1 MEPTGYKLLKDPSK
15 NKGTAFTQEER
26 DKYKLNGLLPDNIET
41 MKTQLLRVNEQVDRL
56 TVPINKYIFL
66 LQLLDYNETLFFRTI
81 TDNPVKY
88 MPIIY
93 TPTVGEACIQFGH
106 IFRKPRGMYISIK
119 HKGNIAALLRNWP
132 VKDVRFT
139 VVTDGERILGLGD
152 LGMSG
157 MGIPIGKLCLYTACA
172 GVPPGLT
179 LPIVLDAGTNN
190 EELLQDPLYPGLKTK
205 RIRGKEYEEF
215 IDEFVTSINEV
226 FPDICIQWEDFAGT
240 NAIKIL
246 SKYRDKVCCF
256 NDDIQGTA
264 SVIDSGLLTSC
275 RISGVPLENH
285 RFLFLGAG
293 AATIGIAELMT
304 KVLMQ
309 KGLTKEEAYNRFWL
323 FDSKGIVSRR
333 RSDLEDHKLPFANNY
348 LECDSFLEAIRIIN
362 PTAILGLSTI
372 KGAFTKEVIELMSE
386 LNERPIIFP
395 CSNPT
400 SHSECTA
407 EEAYTWSGGRA
418 IFASGSPYPP
428 VKIGSKTFYPN
439 QGNNVYIFPALGLA
453 VLATKA
459 KRVNDEMFIAAL
471 HSLSD
476 QVSESDIES
485 GMVYP
490 PVENIRVVAEQIA
503 IDVTK
508 FIFDND
514 LAQIER
520 PKDIESFIK
529 GIMYNPVY
537 N

>member
-1 MEPTGYKLLKDPSK
+1 MEPTGYNLLHDPSK

-26 DKYKLNGLLPDNIET
+26 DKYKLNGLLPDTIET
-41 MKTQLLRVNEQVDRL
+41 IKTQLLRVNEQVDRL

-81 TDNPVKY
+81 MDNPVKY

-93 TPTVGEACIQFGH
+93 TPTVGDACIQFGH
-106 IFRKPRGMYISIK
+106 IFRRPRGMYISIK
-119 HKGNIAALLRNWP
+119 HKGKIAELLRNWP

-172 GVPPGLT
+172 GVPPALT

-190 EELLQDPLYPGLKTK
+190 EAHLEDPLYPGLRIK
-205 RIRGKEYEEF
+205 RVRGKEYEEF
-215 IDEFVTSINEV
+215 IDEFVTSVNEV
-226 FPDICIQWEDFAGT
+226 FPGICIQWEDFAGT

-246 SKYRDKVCCF
+246 DKYRDKVCCF

-264 SVIDSGLLTSC
+264 SVIDSGLLTAC
-275 RISGVPLENH
+275 RISGTPLEYH

-293 AATIGIAELMT
+293 AASIGIAELMI

-309 KGLTKEEAYNRFWL
+309 KGLTKEEAYSRFWL
-323 FDSKGIVSRR
+323 FDSKGLVSKQRN
-333 RSDLEDHKLPFANNY
+333 DLEAHKLPFAINDLLCN
-348 LECDSFLEAIRIIN
+348 DFLEAVRLIK

-372 KGAFTKEVIELMSE
+372 KGAFTKEIVELMSR
-386 LNERPIIFP
+386 LNKRPIIFP

-407 EEAYTWSGGRA
+407 EEAYLWSEGRA
-418 IFASGSPYPP
+418 IFASGSPFAP
-428 VKIGSKTFYPN
+428 VKIGSKTYFPS
-439 QGNNVYIFPALGLA
+439 QGNNVYIFPAMGLA
-453 VLATKA
+453 VLAAKA

-476 QVSESDIES
+476 QVSDNDIEN
-485 GMVYP
+485 GIVFP
-490 PVENIRVVAEQIA
+490 PVQNIRKVAEKIA

-508 FIFDND
+508 YIFDND
-514 LAQIER
+514 LAVVPR

-529 GIMYNPVY
+529 EKMYNPEY

>member
-1 MEPTGYKLLKDPSK
+1 
-15 NKGTAFTQEER
+15 
-26 DKYKLNGLLPDNIET
+26 
-41 MKTQLLRVNEQVDRL
+41 
-56 TVPINKYIFL
+56 
-66 LQLLDYNETLFFRTI
+66 
-81 TDNPVKY
+81 
-88 MPIIY
+88 
-93 TPTVGEACIQFGH
+93 
-106 IFRKPRGMYISIK
+106 
-119 HKGNIAALLRNWP
+119 

-172 GVPPGLT
+172 GVPPALT

-190 EELLQDPLYPGLKTK
+190 EALLQDPLYPGLKIK
-205 RIRGKEYEEF
+205 RVRGKEYEEF

-264 SVIDSGLLTSC
+264 SVIDSGLLTAC
-275 RISGVPLENH
+275 RISGIPLEEH

-293 AATIGIAELMT
+293 AAAVGIADLMT

-309 KGLTKEEAYNRFWL
+309 SGMSKEDALSRFWL
-323 FDSKGIVSRR
+323 FDRKGMVSRSR
-333 RSDLEDHKLPFANNY
+333 KDLEEHKLPFANND
-348 LECDSFLEAIRIIN
+348 LECDDFLEAIRIVK

-372 KGAFTKEVIELMSE
+372 KGAFTKEIVEQMSK

-407 EEAYTWSGGRA
+407 EEAYSWSNGKA
-418 IFASGSPYPP
+418 IFASGSPFPP
-428 VKIGSKTFYPN
+428 VKIGGKTFFPS
-439 QGNNVYIFPALGLA
+439 QGNNVYIFPAVGLA

-459 KRVNDEMFIAAL
+459 KRVTDEMFIAAL
-471 HSLSD
+471 HSLSN
-476 QVSESDIES
+476 QVSDGDIAN
-485 GMVYP
+485 GIVFP
-490 PVENIRVVAEQIA
+490 PVQNIRKVAEKIA
-503 IDVTK
+503 IEVTK
-508 FIFDND
+508 FIFDNN
-514 LAQIER
+514 LAQIHR
-520 PKDIESFIK
+520 PKDIESFIRK
-529 GIMYNPVY
+529 MMYNPEY